1 MIVLHLTAALIALA
15 IFFSM
20 ALISLADGERR
31 RKRKAIL

>member
-20 ALISLADGERR
+20 AAVSLADGERR
-31 RKRKAIL
+31 RNRKAIL